1 MDDFETSDIVI
12 LIRRLLDDFHR
23 HLWAHLQLFSVS
35 YLVDLLS
42 CVDKTIWKQFKDVLK
57 MFFVHWVV
65 YV

>member
-1 MDDFETSDIVI
+1 MTFTDIYERI
-12 LIRRLLDDFHR
+12 YNCF
-23 HLWAHLQLFSVS
+23 QFS
-35 YLVDLLS
+35 YLVDLLCIS